1 MTVAP
6 ELVMLAVIVALPA
19 PTNVASPLLLIVAT
33 LLELLLHCTRLVT
46 SRGEPSSNVPV
57 ALNCCVPCDWN
68 SVGLEGS
75 IEMDW
80 SFVAVTVRVAVP
92 ETELWDAEIVVVP
105 FVTAVA
111 APALT
116 VATLADDELQVA
128 EEVIS
133 LV

>member
-1 MTVAP
+1 
-6 ELVMLAVIVALPA
+6 MLAVIVALPD
-19 PTNVASPLLLIVAT
+19 PTKVASPLLFIVAT
-33 LLELLLHCTRLVT
+33 LLELLVHCTRFVN
-46 SRGEPSSNVPV
+46 SRVEPSSKVPV
-57 ALNCCVPCDWN
+57 ALNCCVPCVWN

-80 SFVAVTVRVAVP
+80 SFVAVTVKVAVP

-111 APALT
+111 TPAALT
-116 VATLADDELQVA
+116 VATLGEDELQVA
-128 EEVIS
+128 DEVIS